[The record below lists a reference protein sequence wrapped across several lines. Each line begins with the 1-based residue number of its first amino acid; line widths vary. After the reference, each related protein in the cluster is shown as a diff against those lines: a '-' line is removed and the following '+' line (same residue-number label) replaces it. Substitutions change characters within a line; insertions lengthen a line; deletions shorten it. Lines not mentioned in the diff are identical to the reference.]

1 MLKKLLH
8 AIKQRIAIWVLN
20 DPRIILRFNNQSVIE
35 EKYEIIELNVV
46 MDNANVKKYYDDEY
60 IKKGVFLEDID
71 KSPLNHLFFRDI
83 SQRLATEII
92 EKKLIKIQPIID
104 KRLSNDTY
112 GYIFSTKVL
121 KHK

>member
-104 KRLSNDTY
+104 KRLWI
-112 GYIFSTKVL
+112 YI
-121 KHK
+121 